1 LELRGKVAAAGDGAG
16 RAAAAPA
23 AADTQARA
31 AEDAVAALVNLGYR
45 QKDAE
50 KAVGRAG
57 REGETALEALIR
69 RALAILSG

>member
-1 LELRGKVAAAGDGAG
+1 
-16 RAAAAPA
+16 
-23 AADTQARA
+23 
-31 AEDAVAALVNLGYR
+31 VNLGNR
-45 QKDAE
+45 QKHAE